1 MSQGQPTNPGD
12 RSMGFSPVQGGQ
24 ETTSAEGLLVAAYLV
39 MWALL
44 FGFLFL
50 GWRRQG
56 QVEKRLN
63 ALERSV
69 DGGKAPPS

>member
-1 MSQGQPTNPGD
+1 MIQGQPTNPAD
-12 RSMGFSPVQGGQ
+12 RSMGFEPVQGGQ
-24 ETTSAEGLLVAAYLV
+24 ETSSAEGLLVTAYLV

-63 ALERSV
+63 ALEKSV

>member
-1 MSQGQPTNPGD
+1 MRQDQPTNPGE
-12 RSMGFSPVQGGQ
+12 RAMGFEPDKGGQ
-24 ETTSAEGLLVAAYLV
+24 ETSSAEGLLVAAYLV

-56 QVEKRLN
+56 QVEERID

-69 DGGKAPPS
+69 RGKGPHP

>member
-1 MSQGQPTNPGD
+1 
-12 RSMGFSPVQGGQ
+12 MGFEPVQGGQ
-24 ETTSAEGLLVAAYLV
+24 ETSSAEGLLVTAYLV

-56 QVEKRLN
+56 QVEKRLD

-69 DGGKAPPS
+69 SGGKAPPT

>member
-1 MSQGQPTNPGD
+1 MNQGQPANPDD
-12 RSMGFSPVQGGQ
+12 RAMGFSPVKGGQ
-24 ETTSAEGLLVAAYLV
+24 ETSSAEGLLVTAYLV

-56 QVEKRLN
+56 QVEKRLG

>member
-1 MSQGQPTNPGD
+1 
-12 RSMGFSPVQGGQ
+12 MGFEPVQGGQ
-24 ETTSAEGLLVAAYLV
+24 ETSSAEGLLVTAYLV

-56 QVEKRLN
+56 QVEKRLD

-69 DGGKAPPS
+69 SGGKVPPP

>member
-1 MSQGQPTNPGD
+1 
-12 RSMGFSPVQGGQ
+12 
-24 ETTSAEGLLVAAYLV
+24 

-56 QVEKRLN
+56 QVEKRLD

-69 DGGKAPPS
+69 DGKAPPS

>member
-1 MSQGQPTNPGD
+1 
-12 RSMGFSPVQGGQ
+12 MGFEPVKGGQ
-24 ETTSAEGLLVAAYLV
+24 ETSSAEGLLVTAYLV

-56 QVEKRLN
+56 EVEKRLG
-63 ALERSV
+63 ALERSLNT
-69 DGGKAPPS
+69 KAPPP

>member
-1 MSQGQPTNPGD
+1 MNQGQPTNPGE
-12 RSMGFSPVQGGQ
+12 RAMGFSPVTGGQ
-24 ETTSAEGLLVAAYLV
+24 ETSSAEALLVTAYLV

-56 QVEKRLN
+56 QVEKRLA

>member
-1 MSQGQPTNPGD
+1 MRQDQPTNPGE
-12 RSMGFSPVQGGQ
+12 RAMGFEPVKGGQ
-24 ETTSAEGLLVAAYLV
+24 ETSSAEGLLVAAYLV

-56 QVEKRLN
+56 QVEERID
-63 ALERSV
+63 ALERSLR
-69 DGGKAPPS
+69 GKGPHP

>member
-1 MSQGQPTNPGD
+1 MRQDQPTNPGE
-12 RSMGFSPVQGGQ
+12 RAMGFEPVKGGQ
-24 ETTSAEGLLVAAYLV
+24 ETSSAEGLLVTAYLV

-56 QVEKRLN
+56 KVEGRID
-63 ALERSV
+63 ALERSLR
-69 DGGKAPPS
+69 GKGPHP

>member
-1 MSQGQPTNPGD
+1 MKQGQPANPGE
-12 RSMGFSPVQGGQ
+12 RSMGFEPVQGGE
-24 ETTSAEGLLVAAYLV
+24 ETSSAEALLVTAYLV

-56 QVEKRLN
+56 QVEKRLSE
-63 ALERSV
+63 LERSV
-69 DGGKAPPS
+69 DGKVPPP